1 MASWGQQGS
10 PRMQSPLLNS
20 WPLRTPSSPGWKSPT
35 ESETQE
41 EQRDARGGCGCALTS
56 TRCRCR
62 VSPGFAAQLC
72 LFRALKTLGKL
83 LILSEPQ
90 FPT

>member
-1 MASWGQQGS
+1 MALWGQQGS

-20 WPLRTPSSPGWKSPT
+20 WPPLSTPSSPGWKSPA
-35 ESETQE
+35 SEAEE
-41 EQRDARGGCGCALTS
+41 EQRDARGGCGRALIS
-56 TRCRCR
+56 TGCR

-83 LILSEPQ
+83 LTLSEPQ
-90 FPT
+90 LPT